1 MVSVSTIES
10 TGQLLYDYYIDIAAA
25 QLKAYAIVQLSY
37 MFLTAYE
44 VGKFFNDFNMRSQII
59 P

>member
-1 MVSVSTIES
+1 MISVSTIES

-37 MFLTAYE
+37 MFLTVYE
-44 VGKFFNDFNMRSQII
+44 VGKWFIEFNMT
-59 P
+59 